1 MVKIKKKSC
10 GLCGATK
17 NLTKTKC
24 CNNFICDDEDKYVL
38 FSFATNSCHRN
49 HRRYTLCSTHYYS
62 NHKGKWQECKK
73 CKDEYSI
80 ENYVY
85 FATNDFNFEK
95 LPNAPKITI
104 RCINCEFESNTMED
118 FAFETSEGFYC
129 TKSKCQKKATAPLSK
144 R

>member
-17 NLTKTKC
+17 NLTKTEC

-49 HRRYTLCSTHYYS
+49 HRRYTLCSTHYYAK
-62 NHKGKWQECKK
+62 HKGKWQECKK

-85 FATNDFNFEK
+85 RSFA
-95 LPNAPKITI
+95 
-104 RCINCEFESNTMED
+104 
-118 FAFETSEGFYC
+118 
-129 TKSKCQKKATAPLSK
+129 LSK
-144 R
+144 IAYRLIAI

>member
-1 MVKIKKKSC
+1 MYIQSTPKKYITFC
-10 GLCGATK
+10 L
-17 NLTKTKC
+17 
-24 CNNFICDDEDKYVL
+24 
-38 FSFATNSCHRN
+38 
-49 HRRYTLCSTHYYS
+49 THYYS
-62 NHKGKWQECKK
+62 KHKGKWQECKQ

-104 RCINCEFESNTMED
+104 RCVNCEFESNTMED